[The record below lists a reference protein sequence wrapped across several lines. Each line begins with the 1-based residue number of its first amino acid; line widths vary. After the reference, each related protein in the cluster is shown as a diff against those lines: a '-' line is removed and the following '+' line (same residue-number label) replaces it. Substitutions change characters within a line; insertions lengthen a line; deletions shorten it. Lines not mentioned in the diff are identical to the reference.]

1 MRCTSR
7 TSTICGYLLPCLA
20 LLGSNSASLRLT
32 HCCTRVP
39 NRRRWDYLY
48 FLVYLRHKPAT
59 EYTGAESF
67 LSRCITEESPEWIPI
82 GKALE
87 LEDSEEDREATVQQ
101 TLESLQHALLHRHEE
116 GRDLMHRIEMDQKST
131 MSELRVLR
139 NEIDTK
145 MRQLN
150 KAVATKGS
158 ATHTTDGYPAALG
171 TDSEQHR
178 EEAAAG
184 GGGGGEIR
192 Y

>member
-1 MRCTSR
+1 M
-7 TSTICGYLLPCLA
+7 
-20 LLGSNSASLRLT
+20 
-32 HCCTRVP
+32 P

-158 ATHTTDGYPAALG
+158 ATTVGYPAALG

-178 EEAAAG
+178 EEAGAG
-184 GGGGGEIR
+184 AGGGEIH
-192 Y
+192 